1 MFVFSFILFFG
12 GIILKAPAE
21 ASASEDEQ
29 LNMPDVPTSKFL
41 REQLRNL
48 HRGHDLRS
56 LTAVSSD
63 CIPEDVVLSD
73 FQQWRDETGYWIG
86 DYSLYESSGEPLES
100 SQWPFPY
107 DNYHGFIT
115 GNVEGNAYRQ
125 RNVFVYPPLP
135 IEGCEDYNSNLTNMF
150 DGTCGRNG
158 NTKLFFADQKVTN
171 CTNPPDG
178 SIEGPFAGI
187 FTTKTNLIGDNNA
200 VLYQVYLDKD
210 SLGPGFPSSDCL
222 FQSQLTTITRSS
234 DGGQVYRTRS
244 AQGFECFDPATY
256 GQPTSVSYYRERKVD
271 EEEFISTMEATLAE
285 FNVTVGDTCAWEN
298 DAANNAVPSAYYNN
312 PGIEACL
319 VHLNESFELEMDN
332 DTNTNENMDA
342 AESQLEGTDPTSEQ
356 SAAALPGTTSSW
368 LRGGQTG

>member
-1 MFVFSFILFFG
+1 M
-12 GIILKAPAE
+12 
-21 ASASEDEQ
+21 
-29 LNMPDVPTSKFL
+29 LN
-41 REQLRNL
+41 
-48 HRGHDLRS
+48 
-56 LTAVSSD
+56 
-63 CIPEDVVLSD
+63 
-73 FQQWRDETGYWIG
+73 
-86 DYSLYESSGEPLES
+86 
-100 SQWPFPY
+100 
-107 DNYHGFIT
+107 
-115 GNVEGNAYRQ
+115 
-125 RNVFVYPPLP
+125 
-135 IEGCEDYNSNLTNMF
+135 
-150 DGTCGRNG
+150 
-158 NTKLFFADQKVTN
+158 
-171 CTNPPDG
+171 
-178 SIEGPFAGI
+178 
-187 FTTKTNLIGDNNA
+187 
-200 VLYQVYLDKD
+200 QVYLDKD

-298 DAANNAVPSAYYNN
+298 DAANNAVPSAYYDN

-356 SAAALPGTTSSW
+356 SAAALPRTTSSW